1 MSDYAY
7 NRFHFGITLDWK
19 FCSNLCHG
27 LSTIFICYLLAVQ
40 LSDSNARISRCS
52 VALDGDMKNHCGK
65 GALEKIAV
73 EFTHISKCRAS
84 KSNK

>member
-1 MSDYAY
+1 MTTRIINFILVLHWIGNSVRTYAMDYLQSLYA
-7 NRFHFGITLDWK
+7 
-19 FCSNLCHG
+19 
-27 LSTIFICYLLAVQ
+27 ICLQ
-40 LSDSNARISRCS
+40 LSDGNARISRCS